1 MKILQFPLMKIT
13 IWFVLGIV
21 FSSYFNP
28 NPATT
33 FIFIGIFFVVFII
46 ILYLSKKD
54 FIQKVYFGIATYLLF
69 FQIGCFTHVIHNE
82 FYNETNYVHLIK
94 NETDYHSVELV
105 LREKL
110 KGNEKVD
117 KYIGLEKKVDNKT
130 CSGRILVQIHDAHG
144 DSRIQIGNNI
154 QIYGKCILNKKSL
167 NPNQFDYGKYLNN
180 KSIFGQIYTNANSIK
195 VSDKIDKNIWYYS
208 DRLRNKIVANL
219 QNNNFSKNELQVV
232 NALILGQQQDIS
244 KEILKDYQYAGA
256 IHILSVSGLHVGF
269 ILLFITFLLKP
280 LPKNKLGNSI
290 RLFTIIICLWGFAI
304 LAGLSP
310 SVIRSVTM
318 FSFVA
323 VGLHL
328 KRSTNIFHT
337 LLVSMFLILFFQP
350 SFLFDVGFQLSYLSL
365 FFILWLQPLISNLW
379 MPKNKIA
386 TYFWDILTVSFAA
399 QIGAFPLSIYYFHQ
413 FPGLFFITNLIII
426 PFLILIMGLGVLVMV
441 MAAFN
446 FVPILTMKSLEF
458 CIYYLNKIINWVASF
473 EQFII
478 KDIPINWQAL
488 ICLYVLIIAFVI
500 LFKKPT
506 YPKIVFAFISVLLFQ
521 STLLITRWEIQ
532 NQQEFIVFNS
542 WKNTL
547 ITERNGD
554 KVTVYGNQGTIDKL
568 ASNNVLKSYLIANSS
583 SITGINKMQNLYY
596 FNNKKIMVIDSFGVY
611 SKQINP
617 DIIILRQTPKINL
630 ERLIHVNHPKL
641 IVADASNYKTTIQ
654 LWKSI
659 CIKKKIPFHAT
670 AEKGF
675 YKVK

>member
-1 MKILQFPLMKIT
+1 M
-13 IWFVLGIV
+13 
-21 FSSYFNP
+21 
-28 NPATT
+28 
-33 FIFIGIFFVVFII
+33 
-46 ILYLSKKD
+46 
-54 FIQKVYFGIATYLLF
+54 
-69 FQIGCFTHVIHNE
+69 
-82 FYNETNYVHLIK
+82 
-94 NETDYHSVELV
+94 
-105 LREKL
+105 
-110 KGNEKVD
+110 
-117 KYIGLEKKVDNKT
+117 
-130 CSGRILVQIHDAHG
+130 
-144 DSRIQIGNNI
+144 
-154 QIYGKCILNKKSL
+154 
-167 NPNQFDYGKYLNN
+167 
-180 KSIFGQIYTNANSIK
+180 
-195 VSDKIDKNIWYYS
+195 
-208 DRLRNKIVANL
+208 
-219 QNNNFSKNELQVV
+219 
-232 NALILGQQQDIS
+232 
-244 KEILKDYQYAGA
+244 
-256 IHILSVSGLHVGF
+256 HVGF

-280 LPKNKLGNSI
+280 LPKNKLGNTT

-386 TYFWDILTVSFAA
+386 TYFWGILTVSFAA

-446 FVPILTMKSLEF
+446 FVPFLTMKSLEF

-478 KDIPINWQAL
+478 KDIPINWQVL

-506 YPKIVFAFISVLLFQ
+506 YPKIVFAFLSVLLFQ

-554 KVTVYGNQGTIDKL
+554 KVTVYGNQRTIDKL
-568 ASNNVLKSYLIANSS
+568 ASNTVLKSYLIANSS

-617 DIIILRQTPKINL
+617 DIIILSQSPKINL
-630 ERLIHVNHPKL
+630 ERLIQVNQPKL

-675 YKVK
+675 YKLK

>member
-1 MKILQFPLMKIT
+1 MKIT

-28 NPATT
+28 NPAST
-33 FIFIGIFFVVFII
+33 FVFIGIFFVAFIATI
-46 ILYLSKKD
+46 YLSKKD

-94 NETDYHSVELV
+94 NETDYHSLELV

-117 KYIGLEKKVDNKT
+117 KYIGLVKKVDNKT

-180 KSIFGQIYTNANSIK
+180 KSIFGQIYTSANSIK
-195 VSDKIDKNIWYYS
+195 VSDKNDKNIWYYS
-208 DRLRNKIVANL
+208 DRLRNNIITNL
-219 QNNNFSKNELQVV
+219 QKNNFSKNELQVV

-269 ILLFITFLLKP
+269 ILLFISFLLKP

-323 VGLHL
+323 MGLHL

-446 FVPILTMKSLEF
+446 FVPMLTMKSLEF

-488 ICLYVLIIAFVI
+488 ISLYVLIIAFVI

-532 NQQEFIVFNS
+532 NKQEFIVFNS

-554 KVTVYGNQGTIDKL
+554 KVTVYGNQSTIDKL
-568 ASNNVLKSYLIANSS
+568 ASNTVLKSYLIANSS
-583 SITGINKMQNLYY
+583 SITGINKMQNLFY

-630 ERLIHVNHPKL
+630 ERLIQVNQPKL

>member
-33 FIFIGIFFVVFII
+33 FIFIGLFFVAFII
-46 ILYLSKKD
+46 TLYLSKKD

-94 NETDYHSVELV
+94 NETDYHSLELV

-117 KYIGLEKKVDNKT
+117 KYIGFVKKVDNKT

-180 KSIFGQIYTNANSIK
+180 KSIFGQIYTSANSIK

-208 DRLRNKIVANL
+208 DRLRNNIITNL

-280 LPKNKLGNSI
+280 LPKNKLGNTI

-446 FVPILTMKSLEF
+446 FVPMLTMKSLEF
-458 CIYYLNKIINWVASF
+458 CIYYLNKIINWVATF

-488 ICLYVLIIAFVI
+488 ISLYVLIIAFVI

-554 KVTVYGNQGTIDKL
+554 KVTVYGNQRTIDKL
-568 ASNNVLKSYLIANSS
+568 ASNTVLKSYLIANSS

-630 ERLIHVNHPKL
+630 ERLIQVNQPKL

>member
-21 FSSYFNP
+21 FSSYFNS

-33 FIFIGIFFVVFII
+33 FIFIGIFFVAFIAT
-46 ILYLSKKD
+46 LYLSKKD
-54 FIQKVYFGIATYLLF
+54 FIQKVYFGIVTYLLF

-94 NETDYHSVELV
+94 NETDYHSLELV

-117 KYIGLEKKVDNKT
+117 KYIGLVKKVDNKT

-180 KSIFGQIYTNANSIK
+180 KSIFGQIYTSANSIK

-208 DRLRNKIVANL
+208 DRLRNNIITNL
-219 QNNNFSKNELQVV
+219 QKNNFSKDELQVV
-232 NALILGQQQDIS
+232 KALILGQQQDIS

-280 LPKNKLGNSI
+280 LPKNKLGNTI

-379 MPKNKIA
+379 MPKNKIVS
-386 TYFWDILTVSFAA
+386 YFWDILTVSFAA

-506 YPKIVFAFISVLLFQ
+506 HPKIVFALLSVLLFQ
-521 STLLITRWEIQ
+521 STLFITRWEIQ

-554 KVTVYGNQGTIDKL
+554 KVTVYGNQRTIDKL
-568 ASNNVLKSYLIANSS
+568 ASNTVLKSYLIANSS
-583 SITGINKMQNLYY
+583 SITGINKVQNLYY

-617 DIIILRQTPKINL
+617 DIIILRQSPKINL
-630 ERLIHVNHPKL
+630 ERLIHVNQPKL
-641 IVADASNYKTTIQ
+641 IVADASNYKTNIQ

>member
-21 FSSYFNP
+21 FSSYFNS

-33 FIFIGIFFVVFII
+33 FIFIGIFFVAFIAT
-46 ILYLSKKD
+46 LYLSKKD
-54 FIQKVYFGIATYLLF
+54 FIQKVYFGIVTYLLF

-94 NETDYHSVELV
+94 NETDYHSIELV

-117 KYIGLEKKVDNKT
+117 KYIGLVKKVDDKN
-130 CSGRILVQIHDAHG
+130 CSGRILVQIHDAHE
-144 DSRIQIGNNI
+144 DSRIQIGSNI

-208 DRLRNKIVANL
+208 DRLRNNIITNL
-219 QNNNFSKNELQVV
+219 QKNNFSKDELQVV
-232 NALILGQQQDIS
+232 KALILGQQQDIS

-280 LPKNKLGNSI
+280 LPKNKLGNTI

-379 MPKNKIA
+379 MPKNKIVS
-386 TYFWDILTVSFAA
+386 YFWDILTVSFAA

-426 PFLILIMGLGVLVMV
+426 PFLILILGLGVLVMV

-506 YPKIVFAFISVLLFQ
+506 HPKIVFALLSVLLFQ
-521 STLLITRWEIQ
+521 STLFITRWEIQ
-532 NQQEFIVFNS
+532 NQQEFIVFNC

-554 KVTVYGNQGTIDKL
+554 KVTVYGNQRTIDKL
-568 ASNNVLKSYLIANSS
+568 ASNTVLKSYLIANSS
-583 SITGINKMQNLYY
+583 SITGINKVQNLYY

-617 DIIILRQTPKINL
+617 DIIILRQSPKINL
-630 ERLIHVNHPKL
+630 ERLIHVNQPKL

>member
-28 NPATT
+28 NPAST
-33 FIFIGIFFVVFII
+33 FVFIGIFFIAFIAT
-46 ILYLSKKD
+46 LYLSKKD

-94 NETDYHSVELV
+94 NETDYHSIELV

-117 KYIGLEKKVDNKT
+117 KYIGLVKKVDNKN
-130 CSGRILVQIHDAHG
+130 CSGRILVQIHDAHE
-144 DSRIQIGNNI
+144 DSRIQIGSNI

-180 KSIFGQIYTNANSIK
+180 KSIFGQIYNNANSIK

-208 DRLRNKIVANL
+208 DRLRNNIVANL
-219 QNNNFSKNELQVV
+219 QNNDFSKNELQVV

-506 YPKIVFAFISVLLFQ
+506 YHKIVFALLSVLLFQ

-554 KVTVYGNQGTIDKL
+554 KVTVYGNQRTIDKL
-568 ASNNVLKSYLIANSS
+568 ASNTDLKSYLIANSS

-596 FNNKKIMVIDSFGVY
+596 FNNKKMMVIDSFVVY

-617 DIIILRQTPKINL
+617 DIIILRQSPKINL
-630 ERLIHVNHPKL
+630 ERLIHVNQPKL
-641 IVADASNYKTTIQ
+641 IIADASNYKTTIQ

>member
-28 NPATT
+28 NPSTT
-33 FIFIGIFFVVFII
+33 FTFIGIFFVVFII
-46 ILYLSKKD
+46 TLYLSKKD
-54 FIQKVYFGIATYLLF
+54 FIQKIYFGIATYLLF

-82 FYNETNYVHLIK
+82 IYNENNYVHLIK

-110 KGNEKVD
+110 KGNSKVD
-117 KYIGLEKKVDNKT
+117 KYIGLVKKVDNKS
-130 CSGRILVQIHDAHG
+130 CSGRILVQIHNVQE
-144 DSRIQIGNNI
+144 DSRIQIGSNF

-167 NPNQFDYGKYLNN
+167 NPNQFDYGNYLNN
-180 KSIFGQIYTNANSIK
+180 KSIFGQIYTNAYSIK
-195 VSDKIDKNIWYYS
+195 ISDKIDKNIWYYS
-208 DRLRNKIVANL
+208 DRIRNNIITNL
-219 QNNNFSKNELQVV
+219 QKNNFSKDELQVV
-232 NALILGQQQDIS
+232 NALILGQQQNIS

-280 LPKNKLGNSI
+280 LPKNKTGNTI
-290 RLFTIIICLWGFAI
+290 RLFTIIISLWGFAI

-310 SVIRSVTM
+310 SVVRSVTM
-318 FSFVA
+318 FTFVA
-323 VGLHL
+323 VGMYL
-328 KRSTNIFHT
+328 KRNTNIFHT

-379 MPKNKIA
+379 FPKNKIA

-441 MAAFN
+441 MSTFD
-446 FVPILTMKSLEF
+446 FVPMLTMKSLEF
-458 CIYYLNKIINWVASF
+458 CIYYLNKIINLVASF

-478 KDIPINWQAL
+478 KDIPINWQSL
-488 ICLYVLIIAFVI
+488 FCLYLLIIAFVI

-532 NQQEFIVFNS
+532 NQKEFIVFNS

-554 KVTVYGNQGTIDKL
+554 KVTVYGNERTIDKL
-568 ASNNVLKSYLIANSS
+568 ASNTVLKSYLIANNS

-596 FNNKKIMVIDSFGVY
+596 FNDKKIMVIDSFGIY
-611 SKQINP
+611 SKEINP
-617 DIIILRQTPKINL
+617 DIIILRQSPKINL
-630 ERLIHVNHPKL
+630 ERLIQVNHPKL

-659 CIKKKIPFHAT
+659 CAKKKIPFHAT

>member
-1 MKILQFPLMKIT
+1 MKILQFPLMKIS

-28 NPATT
+28 NPSTT
-33 FIFIGIFFVVFII
+33 FTFIGIFFVVFITT
-46 ILYLSKKD
+46 LYLSKKN
-54 FIQKVYFGIATYLLF
+54 FIQKLYFGISTYLLF
-69 FQIGCFTHVIHNE
+69 FQIGCFTHVINNE

-94 NETDYHSVELV
+94 NETDYHSFELV

-117 KYIGLEKKVDNKT
+117 KFIGLVKKVDNKS
-130 CSGRILVQIHDAHG
+130 CSGRILVQIHDANG
-144 DSRIQIGNNI
+144 DSRIQIGSNF

-167 NPNQFDYGKYLNN
+167 NPNQFDYGNYLNN
-180 KSIFGQIYTNANSIK
+180 KSIFGQIYTNAYLIK

-208 DRLRNKIVANL
+208 DRIRNNIINNL
-219 QNNNFSKNELQVV
+219 QNNDFSKEELQVV
-232 NALILGQQQDIS
+232 NALILGQQQGIS

-256 IHILSVSGLHVGF
+256 IHILSVSGLHIGF
-269 ILLFITFLLKP
+269 IMIFITFLLKP
-280 LPKNKLGNSI
+280 LPKNKLGNTI
-290 RLFTIIICLWGFAI
+290 RLFTIIFFLWGFAI
-304 LAGLSP
+304 LAGFSP

-323 VGLHL
+323 IGKYL

-379 MPKNKIA
+379 VPKNKIA
-386 TYFWDILTVSFAA
+386 TYFWDILTVTFAA

-441 MAAFN
+441 MAAFD
-446 FVPILTMKSLEF
+446 FVPILIMKSLEF
-458 CIYYLNKIINWVASF
+458 CIYYLNKIINLVASF

-478 KDIPINWQAL
+478 KDIPINWQSL
-488 ICLYVLIIAFVI
+488 FCLYLLIIAFVI

-532 NQQEFIVFNS
+532 NQKEFIVFNS

-554 KVTVYGNQGTIDKL
+554 EVTVYGNERTIDKL
-568 ASNNVLKSYLIANSS
+568 ASNTVLKSYLIANNS

-596 FNNKKIMVIDSFGVY
+596 FNDKKIMVIDSFGIY
-611 SKQINP
+611 SKEINP

-630 ERLIHVNHPKL
+630 ERLIQVNHPKL
-641 IVADASNYKTTIQ
+641 IVADASNFKITIQ

-659 CIKKKIPFHAT
+659 CLKKKIPFHAT

>member
-33 FIFIGIFFVVFII
+33 FIFIGLFFVAFII
-46 ILYLSKKD
+46 TLYLSRKD
-54 FIQKVYFGIATYLLF
+54 FIQKIYFGINAYLLF

-117 KYIGLEKKVDNKT
+117 KYIGLVKRVDSKN
-130 CSGRILVQIHDAHG
+130 CSGRILVQIHDAHE
-144 DSRIQIGNNI
+144 DSRIQIGSNI
-154 QIYGKCILNKKSL
+154 QIYGKFVLNKKLL
-167 NPNQFDYGKYLNN
+167 NPNQFDYGNYLKN
-180 KSIFGQIYTNANSIK
+180 KSIFGQIYSNANSIK
-195 VSDKIDKNIWYYS
+195 VSNKIDKNVWYYS
-208 DRLRNKIVANL
+208 DQLRNNIITNL
-219 QNNNFSKNELQVV
+219 QKNNFSKDELQVV
-232 NALILGQQQDIS
+232 SALILGQQQDIS
-244 KEILKDYQYAGA
+244 KEIIKDYQYAGA

-280 LPKNKLGNSI
+280 LPKNKLGNTI

-323 VGLHL
+323 VGIYL

-365 FFILWLQPLISNLW
+365 FFILWLQPLISDLW
-379 MPKNKIA
+379 VPKNKIVN
-386 TYFWDILTVSFAA
+386 YFWDILTVSFAA
-399 QIGAFPLSIYYFHQ
+399 QIGAFPLSIFYFHQ

-446 FVPILTMKSLEF
+446 FVPILTMKPLEF
-458 CIYYLNKIINWVASF
+458 CINYLNKIINWVASF

-478 KDIPINWQAL
+478 KDIPINWQTL

-532 NQQEFIVFNS
+532 NEQEFIVFNS

-547 ITERNGD
+547 ITERNGN
-554 KVTVYGNQGTIDKL
+554 KVMVYGNEKTIDKL
-568 ASNNVLKSYLIANSS
+568 ASNTSLKSYLIANNS

-596 FNNKKIMVIDSFGVY
+596 FKNKKIMVIDSFGVY

-617 DIIILRQTPKINL
+617 DIIILRQSPKINL
-630 ERLIHVNHPKL
+630 ERLIQVTHPKL

>member
-1 MKILQFPLMKIT
+1 MKIT

-21 FSSYFNP
+21 FSSYFNS

-33 FIFIGIFFVVFII
+33 FIFIGIFFVAFIAT
-46 ILYLSKKD
+46 LYLSKKD
-54 FIQKVYFGIATYLLF
+54 FIQKVYFGIVTYLLF

-94 NETDYHSVELV
+94 NETDYHSIELV

-117 KYIGLEKKVDNKT
+117 KYIGLVKKVDDKN
-130 CSGRILVQIHDAHG
+130 CSGRILVQIHDAHE
-144 DSRIQIGNNI
+144 DSRIQIGSNI

-208 DRLRNKIVANL
+208 DRLRNNIVANL

-328 KRSTNIFHT
+328 KRSTNIFNT

-379 MPKNKIA
+379 MPKNKIVS
-386 TYFWDILTVSFAA
+386 YFWDILTVSFAA

-446 FVPILTMKSLEF
+446 FVPLLTMKSLEF

-478 KDIPINWQAL
+478 KDIPINWQVL

-554 KVTVYGNQGTIDKL
+554 KVTVYGNQRTIDKL
-568 ASNNVLKSYLIANSS
+568 ASNTVLKSYLIANSS

-617 DIIILRQTPKINL
+617 DIIILRQSPKINL
-630 ERLIHVNHPKL
+630 ERLIQVNPPKL

-675 YKVK
+675 YKLK

>member
-33 FIFIGIFFVVFII
+33 FIFIGLFFVAFII
-46 ILYLSKKD
+46 TLYLSKKD

-69 FQIGCFTHVIHNE
+69 FLIGCFTHVIHNE

-117 KYIGLEKKVDNKT
+117 KYIGLVKKVDNKN
-130 CSGRILVQIHDAHG
+130 CSGRILVQIHDAHE
-144 DSRIQIGNNI
+144 DSRIQIGSNI

-180 KSIFGQIYTNANSIK
+180 KSIFSQIYTNANSIK

-446 FVPILTMKSLEF
+446 FVPILTMRSLEF

-488 ICLYVLIIAFVI
+488 ICLYILIIAFVI

-506 YPKIVFAFISVLLFQ
+506 YPKIVFALLSVLLFQ
-521 STLLITRWEIQ
+521 STLFITRWEIQ

-554 KVTVYGNQGTIDKL
+554 KVTVYGNQRTIDKL
-568 ASNNVLKSYLIANSS
+568 ASNTVLKSYLIANNS

-617 DIIILRQTPKINL
+617 DIIILRQSPKINL
-630 ERLIHVNHPKL
+630 ERLIQVNQPKL

>member
-1 MKILQFPLMKIT
+1 MKIT

-28 NPATT
+28 NQAST
-33 FIFIGIFFVVFII
+33 FVFIGIFFIAFIAT
-46 ILYLSKKD
+46 LYLSKKD

-117 KYIGLEKKVDNKT
+117 KYIGLVKKVDNKN
-130 CSGRILVQIHDAHG
+130 CSGRILVQIHDAHE
-144 DSRIQIGNNI
+144 DSRIQIGSNI

-208 DRLRNKIVANL
+208 DRLRNNIVANL

-379 MPKNKIA
+379 VPKNKIA

-488 ICLYVLIIAFVI
+488 ICLYILIIAFVI

-506 YPKIVFAFISVLLFQ
+506 YPKIVFALLSVLLFQ
-521 STLLITRWEIQ
+521 STLFITRWEIQ

-542 WKNTL
+542 WENTL

-554 KVTVYGNQGTIDKL
+554 KVTVYGNQRTIDKL
-568 ASNNVLKSYLIANSS
+568 ASNPVLKSYLIANSS

-617 DIIILRQTPKINL
+617 DIIILRQSPKINL
-630 ERLIHVNHPKL
+630 ERLIHVNQPKL

>member
-1 MKILQFPLMKIT
+1 MKIT

-28 NPATT
+28 NPAST
-33 FIFIGIFFVVFII
+33 FVFIGIFFVAFIATI
-46 ILYLSKKD
+46 YLSKKD

-94 NETDYHSVELV
+94 NETDYHSLELV

-117 KYIGLEKKVDNKT
+117 KYIGLVKKVDNKT

-180 KSIFGQIYTNANSIK
+180 KSIFGQIYTSANSIK
-195 VSDKIDKNIWYYS
+195 VSDKNDKNIWYYS
-208 DRLRNKIVANL
+208 DRLRNNIITNL
-219 QNNNFSKNELQVV
+219 QKNNFSKNELQVV

-269 ILLFITFLLKP
+269 ILLFISFLLKP

-323 VGLHL
+323 MGLHL

-446 FVPILTMKSLEF
+446 FVPMLTMKSLEF

-488 ICLYVLIIAFVI
+488 ISLYVLIIAFVI

-532 NQQEFIVFNS
+532 NKQEFIVFNS

-554 KVTVYGNQGTIDKL
+554 KVTVYGNQSTIDKL
-568 ASNNVLKSYLIANSS
+568 ASNTVLKSYLIANSS
-583 SITGINKMQNLYY
+583 SITGINKMQNLFY

-630 ERLIHVNHPKL
+630 ERLIQVNQPKL

-670 AEKGF
+670 TEKGF

>member
-13 IWFVLGIV
+13 IWFILGIV
-21 FSSYFNP
+21 FSYNFNP
-28 NPATT
+28 KPTTT
-33 FIFIGIFFVVFII
+33 FIIIGIFLVPFILT
-46 ILYLSKKD
+46 LYLSKKD
-54 FIQKVYFGIATYLLF
+54 YIQKIYFGIATYLLF
-69 FQIGCFTHVIHNE
+69 FQIGCCTQVLHNE
-82 FYNETNYVHLIK
+82 FYNEDNYIHLIK

-110 KGNEKVD
+110 KGTASIN
-117 KYIGLEKKVDNKT
+117 KYIGLVKRLDNKE
-130 CSGRILVQIHDAHG
+130 CSGKMLVQIPKTLVN
-144 DSRIQIGNNI
+144 SRIQIGSKI
-154 QIYGKCILNKKSL
+154 QIIGKVISNKKSL

-180 KSIFGQIYTNANSIK
+180 KSIFAQIYANTNSIK
-195 VSDKIDKNIWYYS
+195 ISDKIDRNIWYYS
-208 DRLRNKIVANL
+208 DHLRNKIIANL
-219 QNNNFSKNELQVV
+219 EKNNFSKDELQVV
-232 NALILGQQQDIS
+232 TALILGQQQDIS

-280 LPKNKLGNSI
+280 LPKNKLGNTT
-290 RLFTIIICLWGFAI
+290 RLFTLIIGLWGFAL

-310 SVIRSVTM
+310 SVVRSVTM

-323 VGLHL
+323 VGMYL

-365 FFILWLQPLISNLW
+365 FFILWLQPLLYNIW
-379 MPKNKIA
+379 TPKNKIVN
-386 TYFWDILTVSFAA
+386 YFWEILTVSFAA
-399 QIGAFPLSIYYFHQ
+399 QIGAFPLSIFYFHQ

-441 MAAFN
+441 LAVFN
-446 FVPILTMKSLEF
+446 FVPMITMKSLEF
-458 CIYYLNKIINWVASF
+458 CIYFLNKIINWVASF

-478 KDIPINWQAL
+478 KDIPINWQTL
-488 ICLYVLIIAFVI
+488 FCLYLLIISVVV

-506 YPKIVFAFISVLLFQ
+506 YPKIVVALFSLLLLQ
-521 STLLITRWEIQ
+521 STQLITRWEIQ
-532 NQQEFIVFNS
+532 NQHEWIVFNS

-547 ITERNGD
+547 ITERNGNE
-554 KVTVYGNQGTIDKL
+554 VAVYGNDSITNKI
-568 ASNNVLKSYLIANSS
+568 AFNSSLKSYLIANNSKVSS
-583 SITGINKMQNLYY
+583 TNKIQNLYY
-596 FNNKKIMVIDSFGVY
+596 FKDKKILVIDSLGIY
-611 SKQINP
+611 SKEINP
-617 DIIILRQTPKINL
+617 DIIILRQSPKINL
-630 ERLIHVNHPKL
+630 ERLIKINHPKL
-641 IVADASNYKTTIQ
+641 IIADASNFKTTIQ

-675 YKVK
+675 YSVN